1 MPDRPHV
8 ALLIETSNAYAR
20 GLLRGVHAYLREHGP
35 WSIYLPEQGRGDAPP
50 SWLKKWRGDGV
61 IARIENE
68 RIAEAVR
75 ATGAAAVDLSAYR
88 LLPKLP
94 CVETDNQAIAEMA
107 IDHFL
112 DHGFKY
118 FAFCGDNRFPWSRE
132 RGKWFADLAAA
143 RGFPAAA
150 YPMHDSA
157 ARATAPSLEKEEK
170 LLVAWLNKLPKP
182 CGLMSCYDIRGFQ
195 VLGACRSAGIAVP
208 DEIAV
213 IGVDDDDLLC
223 NLTDPPLSSIAL
235 DTMRTGYEAAK
246 LLEHMMAG
254 EREPGD
260 LKLIKPLGIVTRQSS
275 DVLAVADPDVSLAVR
290 LIRQRACEGIKV
302 DDVLDKVPLSRRVLE
317 FRFKRI
323 LGHTP
328 HDEILRV
335 QLQRAKQLLAET
347 SLSLAV
353 VADRSGFKH
362 VEYFSVAFKREF
374 GQTPS
379 SYRAEHRSK
388 LHA

>member
-20 GLLRGVHAYLREHGP
+20 GLLRGIYAYLREHRP

-50 SWLKKWRGDGV
+50 GWLKKWRGDGM
-61 IARIENE
+61 IARIEND
-68 RIAEAVR
+68 RIAKAVR
-75 ATGAAAVDLSAYR
+75 AAGVPTVDVSANR
-88 LLPKLP
+88 LIPNLP
-94 CVETDNQAIAEMA
+94 CVETDNRAIAEMA
-107 IDHFL
+107 LNHFC
-112 DHGFKY
+112 DHGFKE
-118 FAFCGDNRFPWSRE
+118 FAFCGDHRFPWSQQRE
-132 RGKWFADLAAA
+132 KWFAEFAQARGLNASIYPEHGGAA
-143 RGFPAAA
+143 R
-150 YPMHDSA
+150 DSA
-157 ARATAPSLEKEEK
+157 RSWEKQEKSL
-170 LLVAWLNKLPKP
+170 LGWLKNLPKP
-182 CGLMSCYDIRGFQ
+182 CGLMCCYDIRGFQ
-195 VLGACRSAGIAVP
+195 VLDACRSAGIAVP

-223 NLTDPPLSSIAL
+223 NLSDPPLTSIAL
-235 DTMRTGYEAAK
+235 DTFRTGYEAAK
-246 LLEHMMAG
+246 LLEQMIAG
-254 EREPGD
+254 EKPAGD
-260 LKLIKPLGIVTRQSS
+260 LMLIKPLSLVTRQSS
-275 DVLAVADPDVSLAVR
+275 DVLAVVDPDVSLAVR

-302 DDVLDKVPLSRRVLE
+302 DDVLAKVPLSRRVLE

-323 LGHTP
+323 LGHSP

-347 SLSLAV
+347 SLPLAV

-388 LHA
+388 LQA